1 MNCVGTK
8 TELASKLG
16 VRYATLLSWFKLP
29 DRPSN
34 FSRGRKRYD
43 CDAWAA
49 WISRRTKSPRFAGGV
64 NGSAP
69 SERELALTERVRT
82 EAQRSRLR
90 LQIELGE
97 YLDRHTVCTQIEEAH
112 STTRRELAKILVHEL
127 PPRIAGLD
135 ASAIRRQMRKTVEEL
150 CDELSSKLA
159 ALTGGDNFRGGLSN
173 TARV

>member
-1 MNCVGTK
+1 MNCVETK

-34 FSRGRKRYD
+34 FTRGRKRYD
-43 CDAWAA
+43 CDAWRE

-64 NGSAP
+64 NGSSP
-69 SERELALTERVRT
+69 SERELVLTERART
-82 EAQRSRLR
+82 EAERSKFR
-90 LQIELGE
+90 LQIERGE
-97 YLDRHTVCTQIEEAH
+97 FLDRFTVCSQVEAAFV
-112 STTRRELAKILVHEL
+112 TTRRELGKILIHEL
-127 PPRIAGLD
+127 PPRLAGLD

-159 ALTGGDNFRGGLSN
+159 ALTGGDFAVTGRN
-173 TARV
+173 AKV